1 MKRLSTHLIMLYIVI
16 TLVPMLVI
24 GGFIVTKSL
33 LAEQNEWLSLYDKV
47 LLQQL
52 INAEKSLVEFDLPLA
67 ELVVNDFS
75 RLDYI
80 RAVKLE
86 SELYAMTFAEVVN
99 SSTKSEKLTLLSYP
113 ITDSTG
119 GRLGQLVIYKD
130 NDALSSH
137 VYSAVLPKTL
147 FFVILV
153 SFISLLFSHK
163 ILSIFK
169 KPFKDVHQFTRLV
182 ASGEFETPPPTHN
195 KFIEIDAIF
204 SSLEM
209 MRVRLFNSRNQLK
222 QSEERYSRTYN
233 LTQVCLFVV
242 DVKTCKII
250 RANQTFTQLITDVEV
265 INCAHAARLKRFVSQ
280 LLLSNEGHSFEY
292 TISVKGSVKHFQIN
306 HSERIQNEIECSA
319 LDISELIAARESV
332 ELQLRTDAL
341 TGIPNRVKFNQFVQQ
356 VENKKHDKFAF
367 MMLDLNGFKAIN
379 DNHGHLAGDEVLQT
393 IAQRIASCIHPFGHV
408 YRLGGDEFI
417 VSLTGDYS
425 RDKLQKIAHSIM
437 QLIENPIHYEEETFY
452 ISSSIGIS
460 RYDASDTVSVGE
472 ILNEADMAMYHAK
485 VNQLHP
491 VFSDE
496 IGLG

>member
-33 LAEQNEWLSLYDKV
+33 LAEQDEWLSLYDKV

-52 INAEKSLVEFDLPLA
+52 INAEKSLVEFNLPLA

-86 SELYAMTFAEVVN
+86 SELYSMTLAEVVN
-99 SSTKSEKLTLLSYP
+99 SNTNSEKLTLLSYP
-113 ITDSTG
+113 IIDSTDN
-119 GRLGQLVIYKD
+119 RLGQLVIYKD
-130 NDALSSH
+130 NGALSSH

-147 FFVILV
+147 FFVVLV
-153 SFISLLFSHK
+153 SFISFLFSHK

-169 KPFKDVHQFTRLV
+169 KPFKDVHRFTRLV

-233 LTQVCLFVV
+233 LTQVCLFVL

-250 RANQTFTQLITDVEV
+250 RANNKCTQLVSDVDT
-265 INCAHAARLKRFVSQ
+265 INRVHAARLKRFVSK
-280 LLLSNEGHSFEY
+280 LLQSKGGNSFEY
-292 TISVKGSVKHFQIN
+292 SIRVKGSVKHFQIN
-306 HSERIQNEIECSA
+306 HSERIKDEIECSA

-332 ELQLRTDAL
+332 EQQLRTDAL
-341 TGIPNRVKFNQFVQQ
+341 TGIPNRVRFNQFVQQ
-356 VENKKHDKFAF
+356 VENNKHDRFAF

-379 DNHGHLAGDEVLQT
+379 DNYGHLAGDEVLQT
-393 IAQRIASCIHPFGHV
+393 TAQRITESIGAFGRV

-417 VSLTGDYS
+417 ISIITDYN
-425 RDKLQKIAHSIM
+425 RDTLKEIAVSIM
-437 QLIENPIHYEEETFY
+437 QLIEAPIESEGKTFF

-460 RYDASDTVSVGE
+460 CYDANKPRTVIE
-472 ILNEADMAMYHAK
+472 ILNEADMAMYHSK
-485 VNQLHP
+485 VNQLP
-491 VFSDE
+491 AVFADE
-496 IGLG
+496 ICLV